1 MWPRTRI
8 KRSQILNKYIFSIK
22 YSPQYQYVELFTN
35 FLSNGK
41 GCNDMRVTINKGQEV
56 YQNIPLMT
64 ARQRYIKA
72 DVWEIKKAII
82 ERSAINGWTV
92 QALQQMN

>member
-1 MWPRTRI
+1 
-8 KRSQILNKYIFSIK
+8 
-22 YSPQYQYVELFTN
+22 
-35 FLSNGK
+35 
-41 GCNDMRVTINKGQEV
+41 MRVTIKNGHEV

-82 ERSAINGWTV
+82 ERSAINGWMV
-92 QALQQMN
+92 QALQQ